1 MDGDVL
7 EVCDAYEAQ
16 MNNVSATYVA
26 KAPDIVVKSSKTK
39 DRQVSQEAP
48 LDDQDTPACAIVS
61 ARVVDED
68 DNPVRSIKIDTPC
81 AVEVTFD
88 VLKAGHRIEPALHF
102 LNEKREVMFVVAFT
116 DPKFP
121 QAFNERG
128 RFTCKARIPANLLNE
143 GLHYV
148 TIVLATA
155 DPLIRHQTVENAVSF
170 SVYEVIGD
178 TTKTARGRYGRS
190 FPGGLRPRLDWFSRA
205 TD

>member
-16 MNNVSATYVA
+16 MNNVSATYTAKTPAVVERPAPTKSRQASEVA
-26 KAPDIVVKSSKTK
+26 TPD
-39 DRQVSQEAP
+39 DEDA
-48 LDDQDTPACAIVS
+48 PACAIVS
-61 ARVVDED
+61 ARVVDD
-68 DNPVRSIKIDTPC
+68 ADNPVRSIKIDTPC

-88 VLKAGHRIEPALHF
+88 VLKAGRRIEPALHF
-102 LNEKREVMFVVAFT
+102 LNEKREMMFVVAFT

-121 QAFNERG
+121 QAFNEHG

-155 DPLIRHQTVENAVSF
+155 DPLTRHQTVENAVSF

-178 TTKTARGRYGRS
+178 TTKTARGRYARS

-205 TD
+205 AD